1 VYWYPGIN
9 STDNSFKSG
18 AGSYMCTQTNVR
30 EGCPGLGGAAF
41 NASASVASTASASVA
56 STASASVAGTAM
68 SQSLAT
74 PSTLP
79 SLR

>member
-56 STASASVAGTAM
+56 GTAM